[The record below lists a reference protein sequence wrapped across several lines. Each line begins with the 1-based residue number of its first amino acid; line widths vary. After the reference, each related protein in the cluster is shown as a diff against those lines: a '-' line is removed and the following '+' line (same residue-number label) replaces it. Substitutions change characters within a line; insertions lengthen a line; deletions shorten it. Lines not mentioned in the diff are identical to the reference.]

1 MSDPTLRRSSAS
13 ALGLLAGLTLAA
25 TLQAADHDWSS
36 LAETLDRLR
45 TEGHVPAAGLV
56 ILDHG
61 SPVLIRTFG
70 TATPTTPFRWGSI
83 TKSFTAL
90 AALRLARD
98 HHLALTTPIRPLLG
112 PGLYANPW
120 ASIEPVRLVQLLEL
134 SAGFGDLSRIEFSDN
149 EPRPLWQALARGADE
164 RVTHWPPGLQ
174 HSYTN
179 VPPGL
184 TAAVIERVSG
194 SSFEDYLDRAVLE
207 PLGMPGAGLD
217 PVPGLP
223 GGFKADG
230 VTTIPYWHMTFK
242 AFGALNASIAEMARF
257 AEALLNRGLVDGK
270 PALPADLIDAF
281 FTPSASLGAAAGLE
295 VTYARGSYGWVRG
308 GHVFWGHGGDADGY
322 RSRYGLVR
330 GHARGYLIVINTDD
344 PRLLGRLRRTIED
357 ALVADLPPHPSLA
370 AAEADLDRYA
380 GSYYPASARF
390 GLDRWQRGEAL
401 HASIRAATDHLEFR
415 RGAKRARLLPAGA
428 GRFVRPNDPAVTVVF
443 VHDAAG
449 HLHMQGELGNFV
461 HLSGGSCPG
470 FIGACE

>member
-1 MSDPTLRRSSAS
+1 MSGRALRRPSAR
-13 ALGLLAGLTLAA
+13 ALCLIAGLMLTA
-25 TLQAADHDWSS
+25 TLQAARDWSS
-36 LAETLDRLR
+36 LAETLDELR
-45 TEGHVPAAGLV
+45 SEGQVPAMGLV
-56 ILDHG
+56 ILDG
-61 SPVLIRTFG
+61 GRPVLIRTFG
-70 TATPTTPFRWGSI
+70 VTTSATPFRWGSI

-90 AALRLARD
+90 AALRLARE

-112 PGLYANPW
+112 PDLYVNPW
-120 ASIEPVRLVQLLEL
+120 APIEPVRLVHLLEL

-149 EPRPLWQALARGADE
+149 EPRPLWQALARGAGE

-194 SSFEDYLDRAVLE
+194 SSFEDYLDRTVLE
-207 PLGMPGAGLD
+207 PLGMPNASLD

-223 GGFKADG
+223 GGFQADG
-230 VTTIPYWHMTFK
+230 VTKIPYWHMTFK

-257 AEALLNRGLVDGK
+257 AEALLNHGLLDGK
-270 PALPADLIDAF
+270 SALPADLIDAF
-281 FTPSASLGAAAGLE
+281 FTPSATLGATAGLE

-322 RSRYGLVR
+322 RSRYGLLR
-330 GHARGYLIVINTDD
+330 EHARGYLIVINTDD

-357 ALVADLPPHPSLA
+357 ALVADLPTHPSLA
-370 AAEADLDRYA
+370 TNEADLDRYV
-380 GSYYPASARF
+380 GSYYPTSARF
-390 GLDRWQRGEAL
+390 GFDRWQRGEA
-401 HASIRAATDHLEFR
+401 APATIRAATGHLEFQ
-415 RGAKRARLLPAGA
+415 RGESRTRLLPAGD

-443 VHDAAG
+443 ARDAAG
-449 HLHMQGELGNFV
+449 YLHLQGELGNFV